1 MNAPEPI
8 APKPRL
14 PGQWEALCR
23 ELQRAIIL
31 GQIHPRERLVED
43 EIIARSGATRHA
55 VRRALD
61 ELERLGLVI
70 RHPNRGVR
78 VRDYTMT
85 EIEDLYEI
93 RVCLERQAALRYA
106 LPADPALL
114 GQLHRIADEHA
125 KLSRRRQFIEMFTLN
140 NRFHDT
146 LYSGAGNEALADAIR
161 HFTFATHP
169 IRMRGFPDDG
179 LREAAIADHL
189 EMIAAIGS
197 GDRARFGSLVV
208 EHIMRPMRF
217 YIACAFIQAPPDS

>member
-1 MNAPEPI
+1 MNAPEPVS
-8 APKPRL
+8 PKPRL
-14 PGQWEALCR
+14 PGQREALCH

-31 GQIHPRERLVED
+31 GQLHPRERLVED

-78 VRDYTMT
+78 VRDYTIT
-85 EIEDLYEI
+85 EVEDLYEI
-93 RVCLERQAALRYA
+93 RTCLERQAALRYA
-106 LPADPALL
+106 LPANPAFL
-114 GQLHRIADEHA
+114 GQLRQIAKEHA
-125 KLSRRRQFIEMFTLN
+125 KLSRRRQFIEMFALN
-140 NRFHDT
+140 NKFHDM

-169 IRMRGFPDDG
+169 IRMRGFPDDE
-179 LREAAIADHL
+179 LREAAIADHGA
-189 EMIAAIGS
+189 MVAAVETGN
-197 GDRARFGSLVV
+197 RARLASLVV

-217 YIACAFIQAPPDS
+217 YIACAINEAPPGC